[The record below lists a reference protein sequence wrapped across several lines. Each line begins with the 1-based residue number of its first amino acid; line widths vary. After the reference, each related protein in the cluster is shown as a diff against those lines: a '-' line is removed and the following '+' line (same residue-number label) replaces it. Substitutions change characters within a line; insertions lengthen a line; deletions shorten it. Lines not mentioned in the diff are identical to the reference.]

1 MAATRKMPTAIA
13 LLLTTACWCLA
24 GEVPL
29 AAGQEPTE
37 PSGLSWETSLEAA
50 QRRAAESGRLVL
62 VHFGAPWCAPCR
74 RMEQVF
80 SQPGFGR
87 ELDQHFVAVKL
98 NRDHYPA
105 TARRLGVDA
114 IPADVVLTPDGQ
126 VLHRMQGARSAER
139 YIATLLAVVDEARR
153 PDQAVAQDARNAA
166 NAQTNPP
173 PVTTD
178 APGAPSPPNPDI
190 ARGTPRRPP
199 RNTGTAWD
207 DPASAQPPN
216 AMAQATVAQGNA
228 SAAREQAPRPA
239 KSRQTSAAP
248 QRQAPPIRQEDL
260 PPDSPPL
267 ALDGYCPVTLCLKK
281 RWTIGD
287 VRYGAVHRGR
297 TYLFAGPQEQQE
309 FLANPDRY
317 SPVLKGHDP
326 VLALDEHRL
335 VPGERRY
342 GLFCGGRIYLFSGEQ
357 TLQTFARNPQRYM
370 AEAVQAQR

>member
-1 MAATRKMPTAIA
+1 MAIA
-13 LLLTTACWCLA
+13 LLLATTGWCRTGLA
-24 GEVPL
+24 QPT
-29 AAGQEPTE
+29 GQEPAE
-37 PSGLSWETSLEAA
+37 PSGLVWESSLEAA
-50 QRRAAESGRLVL
+50 QRRAAETGRLVL

-74 RMEQVF
+74 RMEQAF

-87 ELDQHFVAVKL
+87 ELNQHYVAVKL

-126 VLHRMQGARSAER
+126 ILHRMQGARSADR
-139 YIATLLAVVDEARR
+139 YVAALLAVADDARR
-153 PDQAVAQDARNAA
+153 ANDAVAHAA
-166 NAQTNPP
+166 PDST
-173 PVTTD
+173 
-178 APGAPSPPNPDI
+178 APQPPNP
-190 ARGTPRRPP
+190 ASATAPASPPSPRGTNGTALNRAQQPSSRQS
-199 RNTGTAWD
+199 GTAWD
-207 DPASAQPPN
+207 PPSTPQPPD
-216 AMAQATVAQGNA
+216 AVAQAPGGRDVPADAPPTGRQP
-228 SAAREQAPRPA
+228 PRP
-239 KSRQTSAAP
+239 SRNVAASTKNSRSP
-248 QRQAPPIRQEDL
+248 VIRQEDL

-267 ALDGYCPVTLCLKK
+267 ALEGYCPVTLCLKK

-297 TYLFAGPQEQQE
+297 TYLFAGPEEQQE

-342 GLFCGGRIYLFSGEQ
+342 GLFCGGRIYLFCCEQ

-370 AEAVQAQR
+370 AEAVQALR